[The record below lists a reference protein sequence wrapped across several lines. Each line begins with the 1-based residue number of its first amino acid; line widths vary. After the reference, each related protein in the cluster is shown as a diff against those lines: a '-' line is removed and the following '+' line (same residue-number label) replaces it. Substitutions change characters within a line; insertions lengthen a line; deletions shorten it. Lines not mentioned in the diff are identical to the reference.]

1 MFFGRVLVKRRQYGE
16 IANLLQGVTNV
27 LEHFQKYMTIPQIA
41 QLADKYV
48 ILHNLFLHSLA
59 FTALFYLYSILY
71 IVYIKYI

>member
-1 MFFGRVLVKRRQYGE
+1 MIFPLSFMFFGRVLVKRRQYGE

-48 ILHNLFLHSLA
+48 IFHNLFC
-59 FTALFYLYSILY
+59 ILWLLQHYFIY
-71 IVYIKYI
+71 I